1 MATLERR
8 PASGAAFVVI
18 KPQVKKGGF
27 HNMPQGTVKWFNS
40 EKGFGF
46 ITQDEGG
53 EDVFVHHTGIA
64 GSGFKSLDE
73 GERVTYEV
81 VSGRRGLQAE
91 NVSKVGSSSRSSSS
105 RRSFEE
111 QTSVSV
117 PLEVGAAASVLVEHF
132 DPEELHE
139 AMIRETRL

>member
-1 MATLERR
+1 
-8 PASGAAFVVI
+8 
-18 KPQVKKGGF
+18 
-27 HNMPQGTVKWFNS
+27 MPQGTVKWFNS

-105 RRSFEE
+105 RRSFEK

-139 AMIRETRL
+139 AMIRETRM